1 MHYFILSSLQGLRL
15 SGHWGCWLV
24 VAVVPSPNR
33 VWLFATP
40 WTAASRL
47 LCPSASPGVCPSS
60 CPMNQWCHPVISC
73 CPFSSSLL
81 SFPASGS
88 FPVSQLFTSGGQST
102 EASTLASVLSMNIRG
117 WFPLGLIGLIS
128 LLSKVLSRVFSSTTF
143 WKHQFFSSL
152 PSLLCSSYKCTWLLE
167 RP

>member
-24 VAVVPSPNR
+24 VAVVQSSNR
-33 VWLFATP
+33 VWLFVTP

-60 CPMNQWCHPVISC
+60 CPVNRWCHPIISC

-88 FPVSQLFTSGGQST
+88 FPVSQLFTSDGQNT
-102 EASTLASVLSMNIRG
+102 GASASASVLPMSSQG
-117 WFPLGLIGLIS
+117 WFPLGLTGSIS
-128 LLSKVLSRVFSSTTF
+128 QSKGLSRVFSNTTV
-143 WKHQFFSSL
+143 WLINTHNKSC
-152 PSLLCSSYKCTWLLE
+152 LLCD
-167 RP
+167 P

>member
-1 MHYFILSSLQGLRL
+1 MCVCVYTHTHIHVDSHAHTLYCCSVTRSSLTLWPPGLQ
-15 SGHWGCWLV
+15 H
-24 VAVVPSPNR
+24 A
-33 VWLFATP
+33 
-40 WTAASRL
+40 RL

-60 CPMNQWCHPVISC
+60 CPMNQWCHPIISC

-102 EASTLASVLSMNIRG
+102 EASTLASVLSMNIQG